1 MRKKREENL
10 KYLILESINDYVM
23 DLYEGYIKIEL
34 GEILYKNNIELDFV
48 KCLSEFTVYV
58 KDKDLCDEVG
68 FYDDICELYHCHYDD
83 LLYCFYHLNEEISNL
98 KKRLTNYLKY
108 KNKGE

>member
-1 MRKKREENL
+1 MRKKKEKEI

-23 DLYEGYIKIEL
+23 DLYEGYIRIEL
-34 GEILYKNNIELDFV
+34 DEILYKNKIELEFV
-48 KCLSEFTVYV
+48 KCLSEFTIYV
-58 KDKDLCDEVG
+58 KDKELCDEEG

-83 LLYCFYHLNEEISNL
+83 LMYCFKHLTDEIFRIKS
-98 KKRLTNYLKY
+98 RLNNYISY